1 MPSEKSIILSKY
13 RLERAKE
20 FLDSAVKNL
29 EIEEYRTANNRAY
42 YSIFHAMRAVLALDE
57 IDFKKHS
64 GVISYFREHY
74 IKTKVFDREISDII
88 TAASLIRS
96 KSDYDDFYIA
106 KKDEAAE
113 QVENAKKVYTIIKNY
128 LYGVYK

>member
-1 MPSEKSIILSKY
+1 MPSEKSVILSKY

-20 FLDSAVKNL
+20 FLDSALKNL

-57 IDFKKHS
+57 VDFKKHS

-74 IKTKVFDREISDII
+74 IKTKVFDREVSDII
-88 TAASLIRS
+88 TSASLIRS

-113 QVENAKKVYTIIKNY
+113 QVKNAQKVYIITKKY

>member
-1 MPSEKSIILSKY
+1 MPSEKSVILSKY
-13 RLERAKE
+13 RLERSKE

-42 YSIFHAMRAVLALDE
+42 FSVFHAMRAVLALDE
-57 IDFKKHS
+57 VDFKKHS

-74 IKTKVFDREISDII
+74 IKTKMFDREISDII
-88 TAASLIRS
+88 TSASLIRS

-113 QVENAKKVYTIIKNY
+113 QVENAQKVYMIIKNY